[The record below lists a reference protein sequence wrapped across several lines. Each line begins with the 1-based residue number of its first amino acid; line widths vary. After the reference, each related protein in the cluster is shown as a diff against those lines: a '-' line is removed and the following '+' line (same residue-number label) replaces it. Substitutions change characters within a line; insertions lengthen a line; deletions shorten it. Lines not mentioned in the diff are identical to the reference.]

1 MVIES
6 DKLSQEIRSPLA
18 GVLLETCAD
27 EGQEVAVGADLFK
40 IDPSQ
45 QKGAAPA
52 KEAPKAKETPQ
63 EAPKE
68 AAKKEAQ
75 PEAPSKPA
83 EKPAEKPVE
92 KPAAPKPA
100 QKPADK
106 PGVQVITQT
115 PGKREEKREKL
126 SKMRK
131 RIAER
136 LKGAQN
142 TYAMLTTF
150 QEVIYT

>member
-1 MVIES
+1 VVIES

-18 GVLLETCAD
+18 GVLVETCAT

-68 AAKKEAQ
+68 AAKKEVQ
-75 PEAPSKPA
+75 PEVASKPA
-83 EKPAEKPVE
+83 EKPAE

-115 PGKREEKREKL
+115 IGKREEKREKL